1 MDSRNVLVV
10 ALEPVP
16 EDELRRTIERRRKSG
31 EIHVHVVAPA
41 SQIGT
46 FKWLAGDEDDARA
59 EAEEL
64 AERVVHAVE
73 PEAEVEAEVGDR
85 DPLLAVADALAEFP
99 ADEILVA
106 GHAEEKQEAELRR
119 FGLPISRVDEHGAGE
134 IPSEEPAGPDEVAH
148 ELTEGRRPETPF
160 VVVGAV
166 GAVIF
171 GVVILISVIAFLVY
185 WLV

>member
-16 EDELRRTIERRRKSG
+16 EDQLRRTIERRRKAG
-31 EIHVHVVAPA
+31 DIHVHVVAPA
-41 SQIGT
+41 SHIGT

-85 DPLLAVADALAEFP
+85 DPLLAVEDALVDFP

-106 GHAEEKQEAELRR
+106 GHADEKAEAELRR
-119 FGLPISRVDEHGAGE
+119 FGLPISRVDDSGE
-134 IPSEEPAGPDEVAH
+134 IPSEEPSGPEAVAH
-148 ELTEGRRPETPF
+148 ELEHAKRAETPF
-160 VVVGAV
+160 VIIGVVAAVLLGAV
-166 GAVIF
+166 T
-171 GVVILISVIAFLVY
+171 LISLIAFLIY